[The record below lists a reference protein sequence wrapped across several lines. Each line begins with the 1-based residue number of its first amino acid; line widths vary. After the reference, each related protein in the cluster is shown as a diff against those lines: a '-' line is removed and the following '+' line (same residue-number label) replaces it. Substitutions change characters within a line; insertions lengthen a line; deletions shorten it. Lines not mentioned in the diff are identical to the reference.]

1 MDDATVSLLV
11 LAAVIVVFVW
21 NRLPVG
27 SVALLTGL
35 SLWATGLLS
44 STQILAGFGDPVV
57 IFIAT
62 LFVVSE
68 GIDATGVTRWVG
80 EAIVARA
87 GTQRSRLLLAVC
99 GLCAVLTALITLN
112 GSVAALLPL
121 VVVLA
126 VRIGQPPSQ
135 MLMPLAFAGS
145 AGALLTLTGSP
156 VNVIVS
162 EAAQEAGAGPF
173 PFFSFAIVGVPLV
186 VGTLAICIVLGPR
199 LLPHTPPT
207 ALPPDLAQY
216 ASTLEEHYALTD
228 GLFRLRVRELSPLI
242 GRQADA
248 LDLSA
253 YEGVVLVGAQN
264 PQRHSSTTS
273 PLAVDDVLIL
283 GGPADSVSRL
293 AIEGVLAV
301 TMDGSGGVDELLTKE
316 AGVVEAVIPPRS
328 TLIGE
333 SVYPGMKRAH
343 DLVILAVQR
352 MGQDRGARPST
363 VAEGD
368 ALLLHGSWAS
378 LGSLTKDRDVL
389 VVDSPDLIRRQA
401 LPWGPKATTAV
412 VILGIM
418 VVLLATGVV
427 PPAIAG
433 LLGALAMVLTRVV
446 GVEQAYRAVSWQTVV
461 LIGGL
466 IPLST
471 AIQTSGA
478 ADRIAGVLIS
488 AVGSGRPYLLLLA
501 LFVLTAILGQVI
513 SNTATVLIVTPIAVS
528 AAAATHT
535 SVLPVLMTIAV
546 AGAAALLTPIA
557 TPANMMVMNP
567 AEYRFGDYWKLGL
580 PVMLWWLVTAL
591 VVIPLVWRFG

>member
-1 MDDATVSLLV
+1 MDDATVSLV
-11 LAAVIVVFVW
+11 ILAAVVVVFVW

-27 SVALLTGL
+27 AVAVLTAL
-35 SLWATGLLS
+35 TLWATGLLS
-44 STQILAGFGDPVV
+44 STQALAGFGDPVV
-57 IFIAT
+57 VFIAT

-68 GIDATGVTRWVG
+68 GIDGTGVTRWLG
-80 EAIVARA
+80 QAIVARA
-87 GTQRSRLLLAVC
+87 GAQRSRLLVAVC
-99 GLCAVLTALITLN
+99 VLCAVLTALITLN

-126 VRIGQPPSQ
+126 VRIAEPPSQ

-145 AGALLTLTGSP
+145 AGSLLMLTGSP

-173 PFFSFAIVGVPLV
+173 PFFSFAIVGIPLV
-186 VGTLAICIVLGPR
+186 AGTVVICVLLGPR
-199 LLPHTPPT
+199 LLPRTTHA
-207 ALPPDLAQY
+207 ALPPDLALH
-216 ASTLEEHYALTD
+216 AATLEEHYALTD

-242 GRQADA
+242 GRRADQ

-253 YEGVVLVGAQN
+253 YAGVTLVGAQD
-264 PQRHSSTTS
+264 PQGGSSTS
-273 PLAVDDVLIL
+273 RALAADHVLVV
-283 GGPADSVSRL
+283 GGPSDSVSRM
-293 AIEGVLAV
+293 AIEGLLAV
-301 TMDGSGGVDELLTKE
+301 TMDGSGGVDELLTRE
-316 AGVVEAVIPPRS
+316 AGVVEAVVPPRS
-328 TLIGE
+328 SLIGQA
-333 SVYPGMKRAH
+333 VYPGMKRAQ
-343 DLVILAVQR
+343 DLVILAIQR
-352 MGQDRGARPST
+352 MGQDRGQRPT
-363 VAEGD
+363 ALAEGD

-378 LGSLTKDRDVL
+378 LDTLTTDHDVL
-389 VVDSPDLIRRQA
+389 VIDSPDMIRRQA

-412 VILGIM
+412 VILAGM
-418 VVLLATGVV
+418 VVLLATGLV

-433 LLGALAMVLTRVV
+433 LVAATAMVLTRVV
-446 GVEQAYRAVSWQTVV
+446 GVQQAYRAVSWQTVV

-478 ADRIAGVLIS
+478 ADRISGVLIS
-488 AVGSGRPYLLLLA
+488 AVGAGRPYLLLLA
-501 LFVLTAILGQVI
+501 LFALTAVLGQIV

-528 AAAATHT
+528 AAVATHT
-535 SVLPVLMTIAV
+535 SVKPVLMTIAV

-580 PVMLWWLVTAL
+580 PVMLWWLVVAL
-591 VVIPLVWRFG
+591 ALIPVVWRFS